1 MAQFDTYNGITPKVA
16 LNTAA
21 ISSSTTTTGTN
32 IIDTQGYGSLTAILN
47 VGARTDGTYK
57 LAVEHGDDPA
67 LADTAAPDPTDLIG
81 TLANT
86 AVSAAQTMAKLGYI
100 GNKRYVRFNVVS
112 TAVTSGATVG
122 VTAILGRPQVG
133 PAA

>member
-1 MAQFDTYNGITPKVA
+1 MQFDTYNGITPKVA

-47 VGARTDGTYK
+47 VGARTDGTFK
-57 LAVEHGDDPA
+57 LAVEHGDDSG
-67 LADTAAPDPTDLIG
+67 LSDTAAPDATDLIG
-81 TLANT
+81 TLAGT
-86 AVSAAQTMAKLGYI
+86 AVSVAQTQAKLGYI

-112 TAVTSGATVG
+112 TVVTSGATVG